1 VFLLRVLSLS
11 ESGKK
16 KKKKKCKDFNQS
28 GIEPDDSFIGSFVT
42 PDTNSE
48 KRKKKKNKKLL
59 SAQEDG

>member
-16 KKKKKCKDFNQS
+16 KKKKKKCKDFNQS
-28 GIEPDDSFIGSFVT
+28 GNEPDDSFSGSFVR

-48 KRKKKKNKKLL
+48 KRKKKNKKLL
-59 SAQEDG
+59 AAQEDG